1 MARASLDLF
10 RVGYRWSF
18 SGVTGV
24 GFCTLGALARC
35 DLGDV
40 GGVIVVGAIT
50 LGDAGRILGAGTGMG
65 SDGGAIV
72 GCTLGSLVGVSIV
85 VLKMSARSLSAFIF
99 SSPRWG

>member
-1 MARASLDLF
+1 M
-10 RVGYRWSF
+10 G
-18 SGVTGV
+18 GV

-65 SDGGAIV
+65 SDSVAVV
-72 GCTLGSLVGVSIV
+72 GCTIGNLVGVSIV
-85 VLKMSARSLSAFIF
+85 VLKMSARLLSAFVF
-99 SSPRWG
+99 HHRGEGM

>member
-40 GGVIVVGAIT
+40 GGVIIVGAIT
-50 LGDAGRILGAGTGMG
+50 LGDAGKMLGAGIGM
-65 SDGGAIV
+65 
-72 GCTLGSLVGVSIV
+72 
-85 VLKMSARSLSAFIF
+85 
-99 SSPRWG
+99 

>member
-1 MARASLDLF
+1 M
-10 RVGYRWSF
+10 
-18 SGVTGV
+18 TGV

-72 GCTLGSLVGVSIV
+72 GCTLGSLGEGLIV
-85 VLKMSARSLSAFIF
+85 VLKMLARSLSAFIF

>member
-1 MARASLDLF
+1 M
-10 RVGYRWSF
+10 
-18 SGVTGV
+18 TGV

-50 LGDAGRILGAGTGMG
+50 LGDAGRMVGAGTGMG
-65 SDGGAIV
+65 SGGSAIV